1 MTDAGIFMQNV
12 IGYQSKGEVYED
24 HWNDYFA
31 DRFVIQYLSDRSQTV
46 SSTRSVRN
54 ELSTFNISLFVYTA
68 NDQTDKLPE
77 TALCEDRSAK

>member
-31 DRFVIQYLSDRSQTV
+31 DSMFYPV
-46 SSTRSVRN
+46 SA
-54 ELSTFNISLFVYTA
+54 F
-68 NDQTDKLPE
+68 
-77 TALCEDRSAK
+77 